1 VLAVISVVVDV
12 GFCDNCGGS
21 GSRVICG
28 VIVVPLFVAVG
39 AAPNARAFDN
49 KHDVLNTTTGM
60 AQHT

>member
-1 VLAVISVVVDV
+1 MLAVISVVVDV

-28 VIVVPLFVAVG
+28 G